1 MAGFNPKDY
10 VDVQTR
16 ILQFWKDHPGGAIR
30 TRLMSDPS
38 DFTTCRYVA
47 EVFKEAANT
56 SPDATGYAFEIAG
69 TGMANKTSHE
79 ENCETSAIGRALAN
93 MGYATSGKDRPSRE
107 EMSKA
112 SAPVQRKQTP
122 PRGNQTPAKGTS
134 KPTNVMDATVT
145 QAGLKKLHAVLADYG
160 LTHDHLT
167 AYAIDQGHES
177 SKQLTNGQGKKLV
190 DGLEKNT
197 DAAVKYLQTL
207 ANKMELEQVGM
218 EVGQMADQQGV
229 GK

>member
-16 ILQFWKDHPGGAIR
+16 ILQFWKDHPHGAIR

-47 EVFKEAANT
+47 EVFKEAANA

-112 SAPVQRKQTP
+112 SAPAKPSNAPQQAAQAPQRNDKAPVDLMAQAV
-122 PRGNQTPAKGTS
+122 N
-134 KPTNVMDATVT
+134 

-207 ANKMELEQVGM
+207 ANKRELEQVGM
-218 EVGQMADQQGV
+218 EVGQMADAQKGQ
-229 GK
+229 

>member
-1 MAGFNPKDY
+1 MAGCNPKDY

-16 ILQFWKDHPGGAIR
+16 ILQFWKDHPDGAIR

-47 EVFKEAANT
+47 EVFKEATNA

-112 SAPVQRKQTP
+112 SAPAQQPSTP
-122 PRGNQTPAKGTS
+122 PRGNQAPAKPTPINAGDD
-134 KPTNVMDATVT
+134 KPITAAAM
-145 QAGLKKLHAVLADYG
+145 KRIHALLAEQNLDH
-160 LTHDHLT
+160 THLT

-177 SKQLTNGQGKKLV
+177 SKQLTMEQVTKLGNGLK
-190 DGLEKNT
+190 EKPE
-197 DAAVKYLQTL
+197 AVVKYLDQLKT
-207 ANKMELEQVGM
+207 NQ
-218 EVGQMADQQGV
+218 EVAAQFDAQKAGTN
-229 GK
+229 

>member
-16 ILQFWKDHPGGAIR
+16 ILQFWKDHPDGAIR

-47 EVFKEAANT
+47 EVFKEAA
-56 SPDATGYAFEIAG
+56 SAAPDATGYAFEIAG

-112 SAPVQRKQTP
+112 SAPAKPSNAP
-122 PRGNQTPAKGTS
+122 PRGNQAPAKPTPINAGDD
-134 KPTNVMDATVT
+134 KPITAAAM
-145 QAGLKKLHAVLADYG
+145 KRIHALLAEQNLGHEY
-160 LTHDHLT
+160 LTIW
-167 AYAIDQGHES
+167 AIDHGHES
-177 SKQLTNGQGKKLV
+177 SKQLTMGQVTKLGNGLK
-190 DGLEKNT
+190 EKPE
-197 DAAVKYLQTL
+197 AVIKYLNQIKSNQESGKIADTQK
-207 ANKMELEQVGM
+207 A
-218 EVGQMADQQGV
+218 GQ
-229 GK
+229 